1 MATMIKQTKEE
12 ISWAEIARAREMGV
26 LDKLLAE
33 RDVIRFNLRSG
44 TEVAIMVE
52 KVEPGRA
59 WMGFVDGGLCVV
71 PVRLCVVRLHF
82 LPRQCGRHG
91 LHHQRRPFKGRG
103 PRLLDLIEQSR
114 KIKPRKGRRK
124 EPDMAKRKEIKWRWE
139 ARGTMIGRQ
148 NGIIFRIYHPWDM
161 PEREHT
167 VSCYDTKGSARTI
180 STAGY
185 RKFTWE
191 EAVEF
196 CQAIAAGEIDLEDLR
211 AEFAAIEAERE
222 RQALRKA
229 VEEAKEFRGH
239 LEAAGISYN
248 TLLEL
253 EALRGN
259 LGSLGHNA
267 LLGFERGEGWPDGT

>member
-12 ISWAEIARAREMGV
+12 ISWEEIARAREMGV
-26 LDKLLAE
+26 LDKLL
-33 RDVIRFNLRSG
+33 
-44 TEVAIMVE
+44 
-52 KVEPGRA
+52 
-59 WMGFVDGGLCVV
+59 
-71 PVRLCVVRLHF
+71 
-82 LPRQCGRHG
+82 
-91 LHHQRRPFKGRG
+91 
-103 PRLLDLIEQSR
+103 
-114 KIKPRKGRRK
+114 
-124 EPDMAKRKEIKWRWE
+124 
-139 ARGTMIGRQ
+139 
-148 NGIIFRIYHPWDM
+148 
-161 PEREHT
+161 
-167 VSCYDTKGSARTI
+167 
-180 STAGY
+180 
-185 RKFTWE
+185 
-191 EAVEF
+191 
-196 CQAIAAGEIDLEDLR
+196 

>member
-1 MATMIKQTKEE
+1 
-12 ISWAEIARAREMGV
+12 
-26 LDKLLAE
+26 
-33 RDVIRFNLRSG
+33 
-44 TEVAIMVE
+44 
-52 KVEPGRA
+52 
-59 WMGFVDGGLCVV
+59 
-71 PVRLCVVRLHF
+71 
-82 LPRQCGRHG
+82 
-91 LHHQRRPFKGRG
+91 
-103 PRLLDLIEQSR
+103 
-114 KIKPRKGRRK
+114 
-124 EPDMAKRKEIKWRWE
+124 MAKRKEIKWRWE

-267 LLGFERGEGWPDGT
+267 LLGFEYAGEITLPEITAAPEQMESTEAPPLLASMGFTVEQFNEAARFMAEAFGIFCDKLAEATRAMVDAWEAIRAAEEFRKALRWAEAANRPLAARYHHTKKKRIRKKYAKRILAWYWEEIL

>member
-1 MATMIKQTKEE
+1 
-12 ISWAEIARAREMGV
+12 
-26 LDKLLAE
+26 
-33 RDVIRFNLRSG
+33 
-44 TEVAIMVE
+44 
-52 KVEPGRA
+52 
-59 WMGFVDGGLCVV
+59 
-71 PVRLCVVRLHF
+71 
-82 LPRQCGRHG
+82 
-91 LHHQRRPFKGRG
+91 
-103 PRLLDLIEQSR
+103 
-114 KIKPRKGRRK
+114 
-124 EPDMAKRKEIKWRWE
+124 MAKRKEIKWRWE

-191 EAVEF
+191 EA
-196 CQAIAAGEIDLEDLR
+196 
-211 AEFAAIEAERE
+211 
-222 RQALRKA
+222 
-229 VEEAKEFRGH
+229 KEFRGH

>member
-1 MATMIKQTKEE
+1 
-12 ISWAEIARAREMGV
+12 
-26 LDKLLAE
+26 
-33 RDVIRFNLRSG
+33 
-44 TEVAIMVE
+44 
-52 KVEPGRA
+52 
-59 WMGFVDGGLCVV
+59 
-71 PVRLCVVRLHF
+71 
-82 LPRQCGRHG
+82 
-91 LHHQRRPFKGRG
+91 
-103 PRLLDLIEQSR
+103 
-114 KIKPRKGRRK
+114 
-124 EPDMAKRKEIKWRWE
+124 MAKRKEIKWRWE

-267 LLGFERGEGWPDGT
+267 LLGFERGEALAIRWHMGAYDDAAKTDSRAMSAAMAASPWVWRLQEADMCAAWIDEREAGQ

>member
-1 MATMIKQTKEE
+1 
-12 ISWAEIARAREMGV
+12 
-26 LDKLLAE
+26 
-33 RDVIRFNLRSG
+33 
-44 TEVAIMVE
+44 
-52 KVEPGRA
+52 
-59 WMGFVDGGLCVV
+59 
-71 PVRLCVVRLHF
+71 
-82 LPRQCGRHG
+82 
-91 LHHQRRPFKGRG
+91 
-103 PRLLDLIEQSR
+103 
-114 KIKPRKGRRK
+114 
-124 EPDMAKRKEIKWRWE
+124 MAKRKEIKWRWE

-248 TLLEL
+248 TQLEL

>member
-1 MATMIKQTKEE
+1 
-12 ISWAEIARAREMGV
+12 
-26 LDKLLAE
+26 
-33 RDVIRFNLRSG
+33 
-44 TEVAIMVE
+44 
-52 KVEPGRA
+52 
-59 WMGFVDGGLCVV
+59 
-71 PVRLCVVRLHF
+71 
-82 LPRQCGRHG
+82 
-91 LHHQRRPFKGRG
+91 
-103 PRLLDLIEQSR
+103 
-114 KIKPRKGRRK
+114 
-124 EPDMAKRKEIKWRWE
+124 MAKRKEIKWRWE

-191 EAVEF
+191 
-196 CQAIAAGEIDLEDLR
+196 EDLR

>member
-1 MATMIKQTKEE
+1 
-12 ISWAEIARAREMGV
+12 MG
-26 LDKLLAE
+26 
-33 RDVIRFNLRSG
+33 
-44 TEVAIMVE
+44 
-52 KVEPGRA
+52 
-59 WMGFVDGGLCVV
+59 
-71 PVRLCVVRLHF
+71 
-82 LPRQCGRHG
+82 
-91 LHHQRRPFKGRG
+91 
-103 PRLLDLIEQSR
+103 
-114 KIKPRKGRRK
+114 
-124 EPDMAKRKEIKWRWE
+124 KRKEIKWPWE

-167 VSCYDTKGSARTI
+167 VSCYDPKGPARTI

-267 LLGFERGEGWPDGT
+267 LLGFGRGEGRPDGP

>member
-1 MATMIKQTKEE
+1 
-12 ISWAEIARAREMGV
+12 
-26 LDKLLAE
+26 
-33 RDVIRFNLRSG
+33 
-44 TEVAIMVE
+44 
-52 KVEPGRA
+52 
-59 WMGFVDGGLCVV
+59 
-71 PVRLCVVRLHF
+71 
-82 LPRQCGRHG
+82 
-91 LHHQRRPFKGRG
+91 
-103 PRLLDLIEQSR
+103 
-114 KIKPRKGRRK
+114 
-124 EPDMAKRKEIKWRWE
+124 MAKRKEIKWRWE

-211 AEFAAIEAERE
+211 ARFDAEDMANMVAHLRAEFAAIEAERE